1 MTGIIIYFVCS
12 IIVAI
17 SNLKAIEEEKK
28 VLFMIDIGQID
39 LYKQEDHIIN
49 IITLLFF
56 PSILIQYFWIRICKI
71 TNKML

>member
-12 IIVAI
+12 VIVAI

-28 VLFMIDIGQID
+28 VLLMIDIRQVY

-56 PSILIQYFWIRICKI
+56 PSILIQYFWISIYKI

>member
-12 IIVAI
+12 VIVAI

-28 VLFMIDIGQID
+28 VLLMIDIRQVY

-56 PSILIQYFWIRICKI
+56 PSILIQYFWISIYKE
-71 TNKML
+71 